1 MAVPRGVS
9 AERLEDTIEAD
20 GWNANNY
27 ARAQAAEA
35 RASKDAERIRVLEEV
50 LKKAEA
56 WFRDY
61 EQQHLIKATVEGA
74 QTSGA
79 TGSRT
84 ATMAS
89 SIPTFAYS
97 FVFQ

>member
-61 EQQHLIKATVEGA
+61 EQ
-74 QTSGA
+74 
-79 TGSRT
+79 
-84 ATMAS
+84 
-89 SIPTFAYS
+89 
-97 FVFQ
+97 